1 MLSQTL
7 FSSVSATEA
16 GGFPIGNILFT
27 AIIFLVL
34 MWLIK
39 HFAWKPLSEM
49 MTQRADKISNDIT
62 SAEKS
67 RKDAEELAK
76 KREDA
81 LSKSHED
88 ANTIISDAK
97 TSAQKQGEQIVSE
110 ARNDAQ
116 SVKASAQKDI
126 EQERKDALANTKD
139 DVANLSVEIASKIIQ
154 KELKSDDQ
162 KALIDSYI
170 EGLGK
175 QNAR

>member
-7 FSSVSATEA
+7 FSSVAATEE
-16 GGFPIGNILFT
+16 GGLAIGNIIFT
-27 AIIFLVL
+27 AIVFIVL
-34 MWLIK
+34 MALIK
-39 HFAWKPLSEM
+39 HYAWKPLSDVM
-49 MTQRADKISNDIT
+49 AKRADKISNDIS

-76 KREDA
+76 KREVA
-81 LSKSHED
+81 LSKSRDD
-88 ANTIISDAK
+88 ANDIINNAK
-97 TSAQKQGEQIVSE
+97 DSAQKQSEQIVSE